1 MVHRRTDRLLK
12 HALAREL
19 LLPDPGL
26 LAVQFQPRLA
36 SLVALAACLAR
47 PVCLRS
53 HLARCLSLAQKR
65 SEKLLEALFVPEA
78 VNR

>member
-1 MVHRRTDRLLK
+1 MAPLHIDRPLT

-19 LLPDPGL
+19 SPLDRELLT
-26 LAVQFQPRLA
+26 VQFLRRLV
-36 SLVALAACLAR
+36 SLVAFAACLAR

-65 SEKLLEALFVPEA
+65 SEKLLEAQFVPEA
-78 VNR
+78 VHR

>member
-36 SLVALAACLAR
+36 SLVALAACLSR
-47 PVCLRS
+47 LVYQHSR
-53 HLARCLSLAQKR
+53 LAHCLSLAQIR
-65 SEKLLEALFVPEA
+65 FGRLLEARFVS
-78 VNR
+78 VDVHR